1 MTTFTSSLPDQVL
14 EKLNEIAITLKV
26 PKNQIIERAL
36 TRYLEQIER
45 QMYIRSYKNIA
56 TDQEILT
63 IADEGLQS
71 YNDELEKWDEK
82 R

>member
-1 MTTFTSSLPDQVL
+1 MTTFTSSLPDPVL

>member
-56 TDQEILT
+56 SDEELLS
-63 IADEGLQS
+63 IAEEGLQS

>member
-56 TDQEILT
+56 SDEEIMS
-63 IADEGLQS
+63 IAEEGLQS

>member
-14 EKLNEIAITLKV
+14 EKLNEIATTLKV

-56 TDQEILT
+56 SDEELLS
-63 IADEGLQS
+63 IAEEGLQS